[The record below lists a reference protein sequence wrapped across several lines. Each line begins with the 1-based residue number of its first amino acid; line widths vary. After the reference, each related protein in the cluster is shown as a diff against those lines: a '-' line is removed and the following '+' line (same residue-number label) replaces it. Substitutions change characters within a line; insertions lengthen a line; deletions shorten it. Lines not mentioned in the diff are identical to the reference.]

1 MSHDRL
7 LPAPATIGT
16 ILGVVLLVVSSAIGS
31 AEEQPAVMP
40 NTAPLTPVADRSADM
55 VAGIDRYLARATDR
69 ALKPRAAFWQRD
81 DASPAAYIKSVEPNR
96 ERLRAMIGAV
106 DPRTSP
112 VRLEYVSSPDSP
124 ALVAQT
130 DACRVYAVRW
140 SVLGQ
145 VHGEGLLLE
154 PSGKPRANVVAI
166 PDADQTPEMLVGLQP
181 GMKPETQFARRLA
194 EAGCR
199 VIVPALI
206 DRRAQWSGNPKIT
219 MTNQTHRE
227 WVYRQS
233 FEVGRHVIG
242 YEIQK
247 VLAAVDW
254 FAARDK
260 DAPLAVGVA
269 GFGEG
274 GLLALYSAA
283 LDTRIDAALVSGYFE
298 SRQRLW
304 SEPIYRNVFGLLRE
318 FGDAEIAG
326 LVAPRSLI
334 VEHSLGPR
342 VTGPPV
348 PQLGQRVSASPG
360 NLVPPV
366 FAAVRAEVDRAK
378 PFFDAAQGKLQL
390 VTGSAG
396 ETVGPGS
403 DEATLAL
410 LRHLSVES
418 GRIDAGTAPQRA
430 SSREFDNDAR
440 QKRQVDELMQH
451 LQARMRR
458 SGEIRREF
466 WKNATPT
473 KSLDTWKQAT
483 QPYKKQLW
491 ERVTGKLP
499 DPTLPLKTRTRKI
512 KESSQWTMYEVVFDV
527 WNDVFAWGYLTIPKG
542 IGRGERRPVVVC
554 QHGLEGLPD
563 SVVTEDPAER
573 ASRVYAAYA
582 VRLAERG
589 FITYA
594 PHNPYRGK
602 TAFRQ
607 LQRKANPLGLTL
619 YSFILGQH
627 ERMLQWLGDLP
638 FVDADRIGFYGL
650 SYGGLS
656 AMRIPSLLD
665 GYALSISSACFND
678 WTRKIMST
686 DFRASYMFVAEQEH
700 FSFDLGSTFNHAEMA
715 ALIAPRPFMVER
727 GHRDG
732 VAPDEWV
739 AYEYAKVRRLYA
751 DLGVPERTTIEFF
764 DGGHV
769 INSQGTFEFLH
780 RHLNWPVPEE
790 VR

>member
-1 MSHDRL
+1 MLHARL
-7 LPAPATIGT
+7 LLPGAHRRTIF
-16 ILGVVLLVVSSAIGS
+16 GVAFLVGSTAIASAD
-31 AEEQPAVMP
+31 EPAVMRG
-40 NTAPLTPVADRSADM
+40 TAPLAAVVDRSADM
-55 VAGIDRYLARATDR
+55 VAGIDRYLARGTDR
-69 ALKPRAAFWQRD
+69 ALKSRDAFWHRD
-81 DASPAAYIKSVEPNR
+81 SGSAAAYAKSVEPNR
-96 ERLRAMIGAV
+96 ERLRGMIGAV
-106 DPRTSP
+106 DPRTAP
-112 VRLEYVSSPDSP
+112 VRLEFVSSPDSP
-124 ALVAQT
+124 ALVAEA
-130 DACRVYAVRW
+130 DAYRVYAVRW
-140 SVLGQ
+140 TVVGRI
-145 VHGEGLLLE
+145 HGEGLLLE
-154 PSGKPRANVVAI
+154 PNGKPGANIVAV

-227 WVYRQS
+227 WVYRQG

-242 YEIQK
+242 YEVQK

-254 FAARDK
+254 FSARD
-260 DAPLAVGVA
+260 AGGTLPVGVA

-283 LDTRIDAALVSGYFE
+283 LDTRVDAALVSGYFE

-318 FGDAEIAG
+318 FGDAEIAS
-326 LVAPRSLI
+326 LIAPRSLI

-348 PQLGQRVSASPG
+348 PQPGQRVSAAPG
-360 NLVPPV
+360 DLVPPV
-366 FAAVRAEVDRAK
+366 FAAVRAEVERAQ
-378 PFFDAAQGKLQL
+378 PFFDAAKGELQL
-390 VTGSAG
+390 VTGAAG
-396 ETVGPGS
+396 KTVGPGS
-403 DEATLAL
+403 AE
-410 LRHLSVES
+410 
-418 GRIDAGTAPQRA
+418 A
-430 SSREFDNDAR
+430 SSAFLKQLGVRSESITAGESFRRTSRQAVDNDAR
-440 QKRQVDELMQH
+440 QKRQVDALMQH

-458 SGEIRREF
+458 SEEIRREF
-466 WKNATPT
+466 WKNAMPT
-473 KSLDTWKQAT
+473 KSLDAWKQAIG
-483 QPYKKQLW
+483 PYKKQLW

-499 DPTLPLKTRTRKI
+499 GPTLPLNARTRKI
-512 KESSQWTMYEVVFDV
+512 KESAQWTMYEVVFDV

-542 IGRGERRPVVVC
+542 IAPGERRPVVVC

-563 SVVTEDPAER
+563 SVVTEDPADR

-594 PHNPYRGK
+594 PHNPYRGRN
-602 TAFRQ
+602 AFRQ

-780 RHLNWPVPEE
+780 RHLDWPVPHG